1 MPLLTLAVLLWT
13 TSVQTQ
19 APARPNFSGNWVLA
33 DGRPA
38 LLGDKFTATQD
49 EKTLTLDITLGAL
62 PRPVRVV
69 YNLDGSESRNLN
81 PSLTPG
87 VADEPIFSKVSWDGS
102 KLVILT
108 RGTALVNGKPTES
121 KRVLWIDAKGQLA
134 IERTSP
140 GALAIVSA
148 YRRAN

>member
-1 MPLLTLAVLLWT
+1 MPLLTLALLLWT
-13 TSVQTQ
+13 SSVPTQ
-19 APARPNFSGNWVLA
+19 APAHPNFSGNWVLA
-33 DGRPA
+33 DGMPS
-38 LLGDKFTATQD
+38 LLGEKFTAKQD
-49 EKTLTLDITLGAL
+49 EKALTLDITLAQLG
-62 PRPVRVV
+62 RPVRVV

-87 VADEPIFSKVSWDGS
+87 VADEPIFSKVSWDGT

-121 KRVLWIDAKGQLA
+121 KRVLWIDSKGQLS
-134 IERTSP
+134 IERTSQ